1 MCRFFAA
8 MEKDK
13 KKTVF
18 VRQPE
23 YPGGPKEMSKFIQQ
37 NLRYP
42 QRAMEAEAEG
52 TVVVEFDIDYKGD
65 VVAAR
70 VLQGVGHGCDEEA
83 CRVVKMLKFDV
94 VKNRG
99 MRVLFHKKSHIHFK
113 KPVQK
118 AVQAPTAPS
127 QMQLTYSYTTN
138 APAPAAQPQPDGAAK
153 PVGETYTYSI
163 QIG

>member
-1 MCRFFAA
+1 

-23 YPGGPKEMSKFIQQ
+23 YPGGPKEMGKFIQQ

-42 QRAMEAEAEG
+42 ERALEGNVEG
-52 TVVVEFDIDYKGD
+52 TVVVEFDIDNKG
-65 VVAAR
+65 VVVGTR
-70 VLQGVGHGCDEEA
+70 VLQSLGHGCDEEA
-83 CRVVKMLKFDV
+83 CRVVKLLKFDV
-94 VKNRG
+94 PKNRG

-113 KPVQK
+113 KPVAQPV
-118 AVQAPTAPS
+118 ATPVAPG
-127 QMQLTYSYTTN
+127 QMQVTYSYT
-138 APAPAAQPQPDGAAK
+138 PAAPTAQQTAQEGTQQPAAT
-153 PVGETYTYSI
+153 PTYSYTI

>member
-1 MCRFFAA
+1 

-23 YPGGPKEMSKFIQQ
+23 YPGGPKEMGKFIQQ

-42 QRAMEAEAEG
+42 ERAMEAEAEG

-83 CRVVKMLKFDV
+83 CRVIRLLKFDV
-94 VKNRG
+94 ERTRG
-99 MRVLFHKKSHIHFK
+99 LRVLYHKKTHVQFK
-113 KPVQK
+113 LPKKV
-118 AVQAPTAPS
+118 AVPAPLATEGNV
-127 QMQLTYSYTTN
+127 QLTYTLT
-138 APAPAAQPQPDGAAK
+138 PAPAAQPEEAK
-153 PVGETYTYSI
+153 PATTTYSYTI
-163 QIG
+163 YTG

>member
-1 MCRFFAA
+1 

-23 YPGGPKEMSKFIQQ
+23 YPGGPKEMGKFIQQ

-42 QRAMEAEAEG
+42 ERAMEAEAEG

-65 VVAAR
+65 VVATR
-70 VLQGVGHGCDEEA
+70 VLQSVGHGCDEEA
-83 CRVVKMLKFDV
+83 CRVVKLLKFDV
-94 VKNRG
+94 ARNRG

-113 KPVQK
+113 KTAVK
-118 AVQAPTAPS
+118 AVAAPS
-127 QMQLTYSYTTN
+127 APGEMQVTYSYTAT
-138 APAPAAQPQPDGAAK
+138 PPQSPPPEQQEAAK
-153 PVGETYTYSI
+153 SATTTYSYTI
-163 QIG
+163 QIGG

>member
-1 MCRFFAA
+1 

-23 YPGGPKEMSKFIQQ
+23 YPGGPKEMGKFIQQ

-42 QRAMEAEAEG
+42 ERAMEAEAEG

-65 VVAAR
+65 VVATR
-70 VLQGVGHGCDEEA
+70 VLQSVGHGCDEEA

-94 VKNRG
+94 AKNRG

-113 KPVQK
+113 KP
-118 AVQAPTAPS
+118 AVRAIPIPSAPGE
-127 QMQLTYSYTTN
+127 MQVTYSYTATP
-138 APAPAAQPQPDGAAK
+138 PATQQPKQEEAAK
-153 PVGETYTYSI
+153 PAGTTYSYTI